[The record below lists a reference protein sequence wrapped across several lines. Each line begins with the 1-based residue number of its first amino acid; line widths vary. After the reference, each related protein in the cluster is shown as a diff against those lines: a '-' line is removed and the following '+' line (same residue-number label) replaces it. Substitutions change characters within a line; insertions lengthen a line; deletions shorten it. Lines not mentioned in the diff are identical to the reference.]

1 MPTAEGA
8 GAMMDT
14 QIFNLK
20 LSVNATSL
28 YILLTEL
35 AEFGVRP
42 TLEEISAR
50 FAAGTEDTE
59 AAISDL
65 LLHRVIYANGPGG
78 EAPLSYHPNPAS
90 LWVVP

>member
-1 MPTAEGA
+1 
-8 GAMMDT
+8 MMDT

-42 TLEEISAR
+42 TREEIAGR
-50 FAAGTEDTE
+50 FAAGSEETET
-59 AAISDL
+59 AIRDL
-65 LLHRVIYANGPGG
+65 LLHRVIYANEPGG
-78 EAPLSYHPNPAS
+78 DVPLSFHANPAS
-90 LWVVP
+90 LWVIP